1 VSTPYEHRRRE
12 LTGPWPPHPGA
23 AGRLDP
29 AQELAEV
36 ARARRDLLLRAHRFR
51 LRPEDLEDCYSQAT
65 LELLAQA
72 KAGRVFASR
81 AHAANA
87 LEQRFLSRIHDRRRA
102 VSGRSPVQTALET
115 AMPLVSATQEPI
127 QVVDLRAELETLVIL
142 REDLRR
148 LTLLARRLSP
158 DQRLVLASQI
168 GTQTGCAEFCRR
180 TGWSAE
186 KYRKVAQRARVRLAQ
201 LMREE
206 PDVPLLPAASDEAKG
221 TRP

>member
-1 VSTPYEHRRRE
+1 
-12 LTGPWPPHPGA
+12 
-23 AGRLDP
+23 
-29 AQELAEV
+29 
-36 ARARRDLLLRAHRFR
+36 
-51 LRPEDLEDCYSQAT
+51 
-65 LELLAQA
+65 
-72 KAGRVFASR
+72 
-81 AHAANA
+81 
-87 LEQRFLSRIHDRRRA
+87 
-102 VSGRSPVQTALET
+102 
-115 AMPLVSATQEPI
+115 MPLVSATQEPI